1 MRYDGGMR
9 GILGW
14 FGWVLLSFSAT
25 LPGAATPPGD
35 WYQALAKPDWTP
47 PGWVFP
53 VVWTTLY
60 VLMGT
65 AAWIVWRRG
74 REHGDTRGPLTV
86 FVFQLALNAAWT
98 PTFFGAHRI
107 LPALLIIVALWLAIL
122 VTMLAFR
129 KVSPAATW
137 LLAPYVVWVS
147 IATVLNFEIW
157 RLNP

>member
-1 MRYDGGMR
+1 MPAPDS
-9 GILGW
+9 IGW
-14 FGWVLLSFSAT
+14 LSFSAT
-25 LPGAATPPGD
+25 LPGAATPPD
-35 WYQALAKPDWTP
+35 EWYQTLAKPDWTP

-65 AAWIVWRRG
+65 AAWMVWCTAKEKG
-74 REHGDTRGPLTV
+74 SMRGPLSV
-86 FVFQLALNAAWT
+86 FLIQLALNAAWT

-107 LPALLIIVALWLAIL
+107 LAALLVIMALWLAIL

-129 KVSPAATW
+129 KVSLAAAS
-137 LLAPYVVWVS
+137 LLAPYFVWVS

-157 RLNP
+157 RLNS